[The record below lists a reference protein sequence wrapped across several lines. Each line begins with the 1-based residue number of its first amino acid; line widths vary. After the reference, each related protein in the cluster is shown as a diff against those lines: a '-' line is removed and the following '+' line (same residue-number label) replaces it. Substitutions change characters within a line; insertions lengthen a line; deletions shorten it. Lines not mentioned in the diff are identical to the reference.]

1 MGSWRLSWSWLA
13 GAALCACSMPNPAFM
28 LPAEATTEATTEASD
43 TLSSGTSSSGTGT
56 DGTGTMSSGT
66 DSTSTTAVEPT
77 TSTTTEAT
85 EGTSAT
91 DTAGVTDSDATD
103 TEGVTD
109 TDGVDEMELCLAA
122 KEQGSPVLLDLYAA
136 CEEASWGYHIKL
148 MEEFNAAT
156 CPFDDPIK
164 AVIAKLDLAKTS
176 ADIVLEEVIGAT
188 PAKGPEGLVQGLY
201 ALDLGG
207 STLPCVTARI
217 AYPSGTE
224 PKLLAQV
231 RLSLAGDDE
240 NFVDLYDDFVPSGQ
254 VVELVAPIPVG
265 LRGQKIDIR
274 LITQK
279 EGAQVDGWTLLW
291 ERPLVFEALP

>member
-1 MGSWRLSWSWLA
+1 
-13 GAALCACSMPNPAFM
+13 
-28 LPAEATTEATTEASD
+28 
-43 TLSSGTSSSGTGT
+43 
-56 DGTGTMSSGT
+56 MSSGT
-66 DSTSTTAVEPT
+66 DSTSTTAVEPS
-77 TSTTTEAT
+77 TSSTTEAT
-85 EGTSAT
+85 DATSAT
-91 DTAGVTDSDATD
+91 TAATDTDATD

-122 KEQGSPVLLDLYAA
+122 KEQGAPALLDLYAA

-148 MEEFNAAT
+148 IEEFNAAT
-156 CPFDDPIK
+156 CPFDDPVK
-164 AVIAKLDLAKTS
+164 AVIAKLDMAKTS
-176 ADIVLEEVIGAT
+176 ADTIFEEAIGAT

-231 RLSLAGDDE
+231 RVSLAGDDE

-254 VVELVAPIPVG
+254 VVELVAPIPAE

-279 EGAQVDGWTLLW
+279 EDAQVDGWTLLW
-291 ERPLVFEALP
+291 ERPLILEALP